1 MAYES
6 WPMIHGSLSFLT
18 LKFEKSAWDSKV
30 MSLVCLRVISYT
42 MNHSQTDV
50 RHLMDKITIK
60 SVIRKTILTYR
71 LCKPRVLAR
80 KFELMK
86 FC

>member
-18 LKFEKSAWDSKV
+18 LKFEKSAWDSKF
-30 MSLVCLRVISYT
+30 MSLVCLRAISYT
-42 MNHSQTDV
+42 MSQTDV

-71 LCKPRVLAR
+71 LWKRRVLAR